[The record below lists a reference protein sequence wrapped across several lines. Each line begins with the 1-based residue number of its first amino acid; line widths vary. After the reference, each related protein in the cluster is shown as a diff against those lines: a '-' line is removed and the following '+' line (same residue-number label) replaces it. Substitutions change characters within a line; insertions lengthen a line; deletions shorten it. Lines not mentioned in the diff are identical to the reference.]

1 MTKTTEENLSQSKY
15 AEHRN
20 VTKGYIARLIKE
32 GRLHL
37 IKGKL
42 NVGKGYCHFPIH
54 YDEEYF
60 KMLTAEHCVTRFHKG
75 VARRE
80 WVLKKGQ
87 RRNEALDIFV
97 YNFVALK
104 ILNPNFEVLEKNM
117 AGVEAKPLKK
127 VNKPYKIRRE
137 GSFVSGFK

>member
-1 MTKTTEENLSQSKY
+1 MKRSFQLLDKGCPKPAAFSGSHSYGKPFSQQSGTSPSITTQGIE
-15 AEHRN
+15 
-20 VTKGYIARLIKE
+20 
-32 GRLHL
+32 
-37 IKGKL
+37 
-42 NVGKGYCHFPIH
+42 
-54 YDEEYF
+54 
-60 KMLTAEHCVTRFHKG
+60 G

-87 RRNEALDIFV
+87 RRNEALDLFV

-117 AGVEAKPLKK
+117 AGVEVKPLKK